1 MKRISIATIV
11 LLFCMIMPVF
21 AATKKKYFVKFMP
34 RDYSNWV
41 WSELKDVKSCTK
53 TSDGNQYV
61 IVYTGV
67 EEPRA
72 IIPTW
77 EQSKETKPIK
87 TITMT
92 TGVDNVMI
100 LEFEE

>member
-1 MKRISIATIV
+1 MKKISIATII
-11 LLFCMIMPVF
+11 LLFCMTMPAF
-21 AATKKKYFVKFMP
+21 AATTKKYFVKFMP

-53 TSDGNQYV
+53 TSDGQQYV

-67 EEPRA
+67 DEPRA
-72 IIPTW
+72 IMPTW
-77 EQSKETKPIK
+77 EQSKEYRPIR
-87 TITMT
+87 TMTMT

-100 LEFEE
+100 LEYDE